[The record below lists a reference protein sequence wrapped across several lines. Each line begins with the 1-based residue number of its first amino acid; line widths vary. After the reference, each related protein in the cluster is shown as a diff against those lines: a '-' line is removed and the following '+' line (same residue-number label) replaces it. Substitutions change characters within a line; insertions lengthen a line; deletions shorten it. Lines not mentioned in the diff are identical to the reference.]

1 MSALGEVESCRL
13 KPALVAP
20 SMVYVLL
27 PTPPIDVPDASLG
40 PVTKPCDMGG
50 WSASGFTP
58 GAKRANPTGMFE
70 NIGSALIC
78 CESKLAPDDTD
89 VVSSTGAVPVTVT
102 CSLILP
108 TSSVNGRLVC
118 CPTANATPSRV
129 AVLKPAIST

>member
-1 MSALGEVESCRL
+1 MQKGAIRTEWKLIRSACG
-13 KPALVAP
+13 
-20 SMVYVLL
+20 
-27 PTPPIDVPDASLG
+27 
-40 PVTKPCDMGG
+40 GG

-118 CPTANATPSRV
+118 CPTANATLSRV
-129 AVLKPAIST
+129 AVLKPAISTTIRYVPGCNSGASK